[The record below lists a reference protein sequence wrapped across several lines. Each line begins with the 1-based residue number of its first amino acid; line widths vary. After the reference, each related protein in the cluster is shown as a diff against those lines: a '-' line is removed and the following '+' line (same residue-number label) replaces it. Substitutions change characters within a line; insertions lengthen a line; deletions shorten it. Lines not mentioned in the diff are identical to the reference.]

1 VLSIFKNN
9 KNKNMKKLLII
20 PAVLLST
27 GCLFL
32 ASCGNADTNTSM
44 KAPVQNA
51 ADSTNQKEGK
61 EGGEKEAKE
70 NDEKTSIVKP
80 VSLVTSTDAKSTT
93 TENMQVAFKGET
105 TASAKYAAYS
115 KKAEQEGYHEIA
127 LLFKAAS
134 TSENIHAN
142 NHKAV
147 LQESGINIPVI
158 KPEYAVKST
167 KENLEDAIAGET
179 YEVTTMYPDF
189 LTTANEAGNQIA
201 LISLNYAYKTEKK
214 HKVFYEAA
222 LAALQ
227 NNTVK
232 SLPVVFYVCT
242 TCGNTYETIAP
253 ARCGLSMTDS
263 GKFIKITS
271 L

>member
-1 VLSIFKNN
+1 MK
-9 KNKNMKKLLII
+9 MKKLLII
-20 PAVLLST
+20 PAVLLSA
-27 GCLFL
+27 GSFFL
-32 ASCGNADTNTSM
+32 TSCGNSDTSSSM
-44 KAPVQNA
+44 KSPTQKN
-51 ADSTNQKEGK
+51 ADSTIQKESKETGEKEGK
-61 EGGEKEAKE
+61 ENEKEETKSMVKE
-70 NDEKTSIVKP
+70 TSMVTGTDTKSKTI
-80 VSLVTSTDAKSTT
+80 
-93 TENMQVAFKGET
+93 ENMQAAFKGET

-147 LQESGINIPVI
+147 LQESGVSVPII
-158 KPEYAVKST
+158 KPEYTVKST
-167 KENLEDAIAGET
+167 KENLEDAIKGET
-179 YEVTTMYPDF
+179 YEVTTMYPEF
-189 LTTANEAGNQIA
+189 LTVANEAGDQLA

-214 HKVFYEAA
+214 HKVMYETA

-232 SLPVVFYVCT
+232 TLPVVFYICP
-242 TCGNTYETIAP
+242 TCGNTYETKAP
-253 ARCGLSMTDS
+253 ARCGISMTS
-263 GKFIKITS
+263 SEKFIKINS